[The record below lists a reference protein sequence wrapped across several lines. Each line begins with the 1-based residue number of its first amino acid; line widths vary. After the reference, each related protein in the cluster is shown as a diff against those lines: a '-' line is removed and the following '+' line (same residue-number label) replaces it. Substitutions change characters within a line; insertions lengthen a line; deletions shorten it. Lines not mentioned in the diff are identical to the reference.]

1 MTGFDD
7 RHEHE
12 HEHEHDLH
20 HDGVA
25 SLLELAAG
33 RSVGGLDGEELR
45 RLDSALTEGGIDA
58 AEVEALEALAAR
70 VAVAMAAADD
80 PEIPPMPRS
89 LRERLVADAVRV
101 SHGRPA
107 GGPEVGTGPVR
118 RDPART
124 AAFEAGLAEPPTD
137 AADAPSPFVAADA
150 PASSPAPIAPA
161 ATVELAP
168 WRRSLAWA
176 GWAVAAAIV
185 GFLLLVPPPS
195 PPRPEP
201 ASGPM
206 TVARLLALDAEA
218 IEIPLAGLPDVADG
232 VSGRIVWSDRQQT
245 GVLQVRGLP
254 ANDRQQLQY
263 QLWVFDRGREERSE
277 QHPAVDG
284 GVFDVAAG
292 AAELEIPIEAKL
304 AVFDP
309 YLFAITSEPPGGVV
323 KHDPALDPER
333 FRILATAAVPG

>member
-1 MTGFDD
+1 MTDIHD
-7 RHEHE
+7 RHEH
-12 HEHEHDLH
+12 DGH
-20 HDGVA
+20 HDGVS

-33 RSVGGLDGEELR
+33 RSIGGLDGDEAR
-45 RLDSALTEGGIDA
+45 RLDSALAGGGIDA

-70 VAVAMAAADD
+70 VAVAMAAAEA
-80 PEIPPMPRS
+80 PEVPPMPRS

-107 GGPEVGTGPVR
+107 GGPRVGDGPVR

-137 AADAPSPFVAADA
+137 AVDAADAPRPFVAVDA
-150 PASSPAPIAPA
+150 PASSPASIAAA

-195 PPRPEP
+195 PPRAEP
-201 ASGPM
+201 PSGPM
-206 TVARLLALDAEA
+206 TVARLMALDAEA

-232 VSGRIVWSDRQQT
+232 VTGRIVWSDRQQT

-254 ANDRQQLQY
+254 ANDRQQVQY

>member
-1 MTGFDD
+1 MTDFDSHHHE
-7 RHEHE
+7 RHGR
-12 HEHEHDLH
+12 
-20 HDGVA
+20 DGS

-33 RSVGGLDGEELR
+33 RCVGGLETEESR
-45 RLDSALTEGGIDA
+45 RLDAALSEGAIDP
-58 AEVEALEALAAR
+58 AEVDALEMLAAR
-70 VAVAMAAADD
+70 VAVAMASA
-80 PEIPPMPRS
+80 EGGEVPPMPRS

-101 SHGRPA
+101 AHGRRA
-107 GGPEVGTGPVR
+107 DGPGAGPVR

-124 AAFEAGLAEPPTD
+124 AAFEAGIAEPP
-137 AADAPSPFVAADA
+137 AGM
-150 PASSPAPIAPA
+150 SPATIAAPVPA
-161 ATVELAP
+161 PVPQAAAVASTIETAP

-185 GFLLLVPPPS
+185 GFLLLVPRPS
-195 PPRPEP
+195 PPQPEP
-201 ASGPM
+201 GSLPM
-206 TVARLLALDAEA
+206 TAARLIALDAAA
-218 IEIPLAGLPDVADG
+218 IEIPLAGLPGVADG
-232 VSGRIVWSDRQQT
+232 VSGRILWSDREQA

-254 ANDRQQLQY
+254 ANDRARVQY

-284 GVFDVAAG
+284 GVFDIAAG
-292 AAELEIPIEAKL
+292 AADVEIPIEAKL

>member
-12 HEHEHDLH
+12 IHGE
-20 HDGVA
+20 GGS

-33 RSVGGLDGEELR
+33 RFLGGLETEEAR
-45 RLDSALTEGGIDA
+45 RLEAALAEGAIDP
-58 AEVEALEALAAR
+58 AEVDTLEALAAR
-70 VAVAMAAADD
+70 VAVAMAAAED
-80 PEIPPMPRS
+80 PEVPPMPRS
-89 LRERLVADAVRV
+89 LRDRLVADAVRV
-101 SHGRPA
+101 AHGRPA
-107 GGPEVGTGPVR
+107 GGVGRGPVR
-118 RDPART
+118 RDPVRT
-124 AAFEAGLAEPPTD
+124 AAFEAGNAEPPATMAGNG
-137 AADAPSPFVAADA
+137 AAA
-150 PASSPAPIAPA
+150 PAAPA
-161 ATVELAP
+161 ATASPASPKFEPAPPAATIELAP

-185 GFLLLVPPPS
+185 GFLLLMPPPG
-195 PPRPEP
+195 PPRPD
-201 ASGPM
+201 APM
-206 TVARLLALDAEA
+206 TAARLIALDADA
-218 IEIPLAGLPDVADG
+218 IEIPLAGLAGVADG
-232 VSGRIVWSDRQQT
+232 VSGRILWSDRRQA

-254 ANDRQQLQY
+254 ANDRGSVQY
-263 QLWVFDRGREERSE
+263 QLWVFDRGREDRSE

-284 GVFDVAAG
+284 GVFDVAEG
-292 AAELEIPIEAKL
+292 VSELEIPIDAKL